1 MRPMSNRVARG
12 MGLAVG
18 LLLAALLV
26 LDNRMPRGTGTLGAD
41 VVFAV
46 TPTGELA
53 ITPSGPFLSA
63 TQLRPGPEAHAPSGT
78 LEAFNQSPV
87 SLQVHLRGLPS
98 LLDIDEALWVSV
110 ESDGRQLFRGPV
122 GDLRNWTSQ
131 FLTLASGE
139 KATLTVRTW
148 LPPSA
153 PKGWEGRVA
162 TVDLEFRSDVVG
174 A

>member
-1 MRPMSNRVARG
+1 

-46 TPTGELA
+46 TPTGELS
-53 ITPSGPFLSA
+53 IKPSGPFLSA
-63 TQLRPGPEAHAPSGT
+63 TQLRPGPEARAPVGS

-87 SLQVHLRGLPS
+87 PLQVHLRGLPS
-98 LLDIDEALWVSV
+98 LKDIDQALWVSV
-110 ESDGRQLFRGPV
+110 QAEGRQLFRGPV
-122 GDLRNWTSQ
+122 GDLRTWTSQ

-153 PKGWEGRVA
+153 PQGWEGRVA